1 MVWEYLEM
9 LRRQTRSIQDITD
22 EKELRQTICLCI
34 LLAVTTV
41 EAFMNLFFQ
50 VLVNKPEFAAQQA
63 SILDSLKQRRSLDY
77 KVKNWP
83 NELFGKGIDLTQ
95 GIGKEFESLKGL
107 RNKLMHFTSSED
119 VNIEGVTLHNVSD
132 ISFYDNLTAKEAY
145 DAEHTAACF
154 IEEILKLSGL
164 TDSSLQ
170 GRMLHWTGLPNAAI
184 LRAGDETTRNT

>member
-1 MVWEYLEM
+1 M
-9 LRRQTRSIQDITD
+9 LRRQTRNIQDITD

-41 EAFMNLFFQ
+41 ETFMNLFFQ
-50 VLVNKPEFAAQQA
+50 VLVNKPEFAAHQS
-63 SILDSLKQRRSLDY
+63 SILESLKQRNSLDF

-95 GIGKEFESLKGL
+95 GVGRDFVTLKDL
-107 RNKLMHFTSSED
+107 RNRLMHFASSET
-119 VNIEGVTLHNVSD
+119 VNIDGVALHNVSD
-132 ISFYDNLTAKEAY
+132 ISFYERLTAKEAC

-164 TDSSLQ
+164 KDSSLQ

-184 LRAGDETTRNT
+184 LRAGDETTENT